1 MYSLNRAQLIGN
13 LTRDPEMRQLQTGV
27 AVCSFS
33 VATNQVWNDQNGVR
47 QEKAEFHDVV
57 AWRKLAE
64 IASQLLTKGAKVYVE
79 GRIQTREWAAEDG
92 SKRRKTEIIAENLIM
107 LDKKGAN
114 NTDRIPA
121 GLSSGASSRRAL
133 RPDSEDPLEDK
144 KLVAV
149 GAESVD
155 SPVANPEEE
164 VTIDDLPF

>member
-13 LTRDPEMRQLQTGV
+13 LTRDPEMRQLQNGV
-27 AVCSFS
+27 SVCSFS
-33 VATNQVWNDQNGVR
+33 VATNQVWNDQSGVR

-79 GRIQTREWAAEDG
+79 GRIQTREWEAEDG

-107 LDKKGAN
+107 LDRKGAN
-114 NTDRIPA
+114 TTDRIPA
-121 GLSSGASSRRAL
+121 GIKTKSAVVASS
-133 RPDSEDPLEDK
+133 DVEDPLEDK
-144 KLVAV
+144 KLVTA
-149 GAESVD
+149 GASEESSGD
-155 SPVANPEEE
+155 D